1 MNQPTP
7 QMRDIAERLLDGE
20 TSEINSVGTAIL
32 PAAPV
37 CEKLRAPLA
46 ALMGRSGFRTL
57 LSRALARAGQ
67 KVPSLRAVRIDA
79 EGALERSNEAAAP
92 LGTAKDKDV
101 EASVALVA
109 QLLELLVAF
118 IGENLT
124 LRLLRDIWPNLP
136 LNEWNFDMRDNE

>member
-7 QMRDIAERLLDGE
+7 QMRDIAERLLDCETGE
-20 TSEINSVGTAIL
+20 IKSYGTTIL

-37 CEKLRAPLA
+37 CAKLRAPLA
-46 ALMGRSGFRTL
+46 TLMGRTGFRAL

-67 KVPSLRAVRIDA
+67 KVPSLHAVRVDA
-79 EGALERSNEAAAP
+79 EGALESSNEAAAP
-92 LGTAKDKDV
+92 LGPAQDV

-124 LRLLRDIWPNLP
+124 LRLLRDIWPHLP
-136 LNEWNFDMRDNE
+136 LNEWNFDMRDSE